1 MTPAST
7 SGIHE
12 SAAALVE
19 SMQTAGA
26 EPGAH
31 GISSPF
37 AIIVTSRRI
46 FRRRF
51 AQPVRQVTDGDGRT
65 PLLLPHAIQVR
76 RGPEIE
82 QITSDGGTRHEANV
96 LAFSQPVFGHNTER
110 LPRIENECLAA

>member
-19 SMQTAGA
+19 SMQRQEQNPA
-26 EPGAH
+26 P

-46 FRRRF
+46 FRRAR
-51 AQPVRQVTDGDGRT
+51 
-65 PLLLPHAIQVR
+65 LLPNPYVKSPMGMAERRYFFPTRYRCVVVR
-76 RGPEIE
+76 R
-82 QITSDGGTRHEANV
+82 
-96 LAFSQPVFGHNTER
+96 
-110 LPRIENECLAA
+110 